1 MPTAMSAGL
10 RMEAY
15 IKFSELVSEIESARI
30 TGDPELE
37 IGQVE
42 YDSRMVKGDCLF
54 VAIKGYKQDGYDFV
68 EDAVKRG
75 AIAVM
80 GERENCDAVENH
92 VQVDDARKALAQ
104 VAARFYGYPGRGIKA
119 CGVTGTNG
127 KTTTAHLI
135 QHILKARN
143 KTTGLVSSV
152 IYDTGKETFP
162 AERTTPE
169 SLDLQRLLYLM
180 KKNYCVNAVL
190 EVSSHA
196 LALHRVDQIDFRV
209 AVFTN
214 ITRDHLDFHNSM
226 EEYLEA
232 KKLLLKRLDGPL
244 NYAVINLDV
253 PEFRSLFGDFK
264 SSYIAYSL
272 DNQSA
277 DVYCSSYEIKPDHTV
292 LDLVTPMGTRT
303 VRFPLPGGFNLRNAI
318 AAAAAGL
325 AAGVDVDTVI
335 RGLESAQPVPGRFEP
350 IVQGQPFGVFTDFA
364 HTPDAIS
371 RLCESAREL
380 CGEGKLLLLFGC
392 GGDRDR
398 GKRPLMAEAA
408 GVGSDFCI
416 ATSDNPRSEEPAAI
430 IEEMKPGLKGSD
442 YEIIVDRKEAIAAIL
457 SRASEGDVVLLAGK
471 GAEPYMEIKGERYPF
486 CDAEEARS
494 VLAGMGYRETSSG
507 RENC

>member
-1 MPTAMSAGL
+1 MSTGMSTGL
-10 RMEAY
+10 RQEDR
-15 IKFSELVSEIESARI
+15 IKLSELVSNIESARI
-30 TGDPELE
+30 TGDPDLDVR
-37 IGQVE
+37 QVE

-54 VAIKGYKQDGYDFV
+54 VAIKGYRQDGYDFV
-68 EDAVKRG
+68 ADAVERG
-75 AIAVM
+75 AIAVL
-80 GERENCDAVENH
+80 GEREQCEAVPNH
-92 VQVDDARKALAQ
+92 VQVDDARAALAE

-135 QHILKARN
+135 QNILKARN

-152 IYDTGKETFP
+152 IYDTGRETFP

-169 SLDLQRLLYLM
+169 SLDLQRLLFLM
-180 KKNYCVNAVL
+180 KKNFCVNAVL

-196 LALHRVDQIDFRV
+196 LVLHRVDQINFRV
-209 AVFTN
+209 AVYTN
-214 ITRDHLDFHNSM
+214 ITRDHLDFHQSM
-226 EEYLEA
+226 DDYLEA
-232 KKLLLKRLDGPL
+232 KKLLLKRLEGPL

-253 PEFRSLFGDFK
+253 PEFRSLFGDFN

-272 DNQSA
+272 DNESA
-277 DVYCSSYEIKPDHTV
+277 DVYCASYEIKPDHTV
-292 LDLVTPMGTRT
+292 FDLVTPMGTRT

-318 AAAAAGL
+318 AAASAGL

-335 RGLESAQPVPGRFEP
+335 RGLESATPVPGRFEP
-350 IVQGQPFGVFTDFA
+350 VVQGQPFGVFIDFA

-380 CGEGKLLLLFGC
+380 CKEGRLLLLFGC
-392 GGDRDR
+392 GGDRDK

-408 GVGSDFCI
+408 VADADFCVV
-416 ATSDNPRSEEPAAI
+416 TSDNPRGEEPSAI
-430 IEEMKPGLKGSD
+430 IEDMKPGLSGSD

-457 SRASEGDVVLLAGK
+457 GRAKEGDVVLLAGK

-486 CDAEEARS
+486 SDADEAGS
-494 VLAGMGYRETSSG
+494 VLSGMGYREATGG
-507 RENC
+507 REN

>member
-1 MPTAMSAGL
+1 M
-10 RMEAY
+10 RMEEH
-15 IKFSELVSEIESARI
+15 IKLSELISKIESARI

-68 EDAVKRG
+68 DDAVSRG
-75 AIAVM
+75 AVAVL
-80 GERENCDAVENH
+80 GEREACDAVEHH
-92 VQVDDARKALAQ
+92 VQVDNARQALAE

-135 QHILKARN
+135 QTILKARN

-169 SLDLQRLLYLM
+169 SLDLQRLLFLM

-196 LALHRVDQIDFRV
+196 LVLHRVDQINFRV

-214 ITRDHLDFHNSM
+214 ITRDHLDFHDSM
-226 EEYLEA
+226 EAYLEA
-232 KKLLLKRLDGPL
+232 KKLLLKHLEGPL
-244 NYAVINLDV
+244 SYAVINLDV
-253 PEFRSLFGDFK
+253 PEFRTLFGDFR

-272 DNQSA
+272 ENESA
-277 DVYCSSYEIKPDHTV
+277 DVYCASYEIKPDHTV
-292 LDLVTPMGTRT
+292 FDLVTPMGART
-303 VRFPLPGGFNLRNAI
+303 VHFHLPGGFNLRNAI
-318 AAAAAGL
+318 AAASAGL
-325 AAGVDVDTVI
+325 GAGVDVDTVI
-335 RGLESAQPVPGRFEP
+335 RGLENARPVPGRFEP
-350 IVQGQPFGVFTDFA
+350 IVQGQPFSVIIDFA

-380 CGEGKLLLLFGC
+380 APGGKLLLLFGC

-408 GVGSDFCI
+408 ARGADFCVV
-416 ATSDNPRSEEPAAI
+416 TSDNPRSEEPAAI
-430 IEEMKPGLKGSD
+430 IEDMKPGLKGSD
-442 YEIIVDRKEAIAAIL
+442 HQTIIDRKEAVAAIL
-457 SRASEGDVVLLAGK
+457 HRASEGDVVLLAGK
-471 GAEPYMEIKGERYPF
+471 GAESYMEIKGERHPYS
-486 CDAEEARS
+486 DVEEVRA
-494 VLAGMGYRETSSG
+494 VLAGMGYRETTSG
-507 RENC
+507 REH